1 MAVTKLHSIRSS
13 VCDSL
18 EYIVDGN
25 KTRGHALVQSFM
37 CETEPV
43 RAAEQFRAIRQRF
56 GTGRST
62 TQAQHIIQS
71 FSPGEVT
78 PEKAMEIAEELCHRL
93 LQEQYQYVI
102 AVHEDHEHIHAHI
115 IVNNTN
121 MITGK
126 TFETEHNQGNKKDRA
141 WAELRRISDEL
152 CSENNLSIIQNPE
165 QSKGKSHWE
174 WDMSRQG
181 LSWKAKLKYAIDQ
194 VVKVSKD
201 FDDFLLKCAEYGI
214 LVEYNPDHKIDL
226 KYMLAEQ
233 KENNSRAKFTRAK
246 TLGWYYETEQIKARI
261 AQYNGIMLYTPKTK
275 VRVISPKAEENKF
288 IRDAIDRENMKITIK
303 ALNIL
308 AKYGVTVDEAKTS
321 GISAFSKRVALVQDL
336 NHISGEIKSLEERAE
351 TLRKYREVKPIHQE
365 YMALNGRK
373 KEKYKKEHS
382 ESLAEHHM
390 LTQKILEWYPD
401 GTTPSVEKFEKMI
414 ADLTAQRVQKNAEY
428 KAADQ
433 KARELSEAAREIE
446 QYLRQERS
454 RDQQKKRKRN
464 DLE

>member
-1 MAVTKLHSIRSS
+1 M
-13 VCDSL
+13 CDSL

-43 RAAEQFRAIRQRF
+43 RAAEQFRAVRQRF

-275 VRVISPKAEENKF
+275 VRVIAPKAEENKF
-288 IRDAIDRENMKITIK
+288 IRDAIDRENMKITSK

>member
-1 MAVTKLHSIRSS
+1 M
-13 VCDSL
+13 
-18 EYIVDGN
+18 DGN

-43 RAAEQFRAIRQRF
+43 RAAEQFRAVRQRF

-214 LVEYNPDHKIDL
+214 LVDYNPDHKIDL

-288 IRDAIDRENMKITIK
+288 IRDAIDRENMKITSK

-373 KEKYKKEHS
+373 KEKYKNEHS
-382 ESLAEHHM
+382 ESLAEHYM

-428 KAADQ
+428 KAVDQ

>member
-1 MAVTKLHSIRSS
+1 M
-13 VCDSL
+13 CDSL

-25 KTRGHALVQSFM
+25 KTRGNALVQSFM

-43 RAAEQFRAIRQRF
+43 RAAEQFRAVRQRF

-62 TQAQHIIQS
+62 TKAQHIIQS

-78 PEKAMEIAEELCHRL
+78 PERAMEIAEELCHRL

-102 AVHEDHEHIHAHI
+102 AIHEDHEHIHAHI
-115 IVNNTN
+115 VVNNMN

-126 TFETEHNQGNKKDRA
+126 TFETEHNQGNKKERA

-152 CSENNLSIIQNPE
+152 CSENNLSVIQHPE
-165 QSKGKSHWE
+165 NSKGKSHWE

-194 VVKVSKD
+194 VVKVSED

-214 LVEYNPDHKIDL
+214 LVEYNPEHTIDL
-226 KYMLAEQ
+226 KFMLVQ
-233 KENNSRAKFTRAK
+233 QRENNPRAKFTRSR
-246 TLGWYYETEQIKARI
+246 TLGWFYETELIKGRI
-261 AQYNGIMLYTPKTK
+261 AQYKGIMLYTPKTK
-275 VRVISPKAEENKF
+275 VRVITPKAEENKF
-288 IRDAIDRENMKITIK
+288 VRDAIDRENMKITSK
-303 ALNIL
+303 ALNTL
-308 AKYGVTVDEAKTS
+308 AKYGVTTDEAKTAS
-321 GISAFSKRVALVQDL
+321 ITAYSKRFALVQEL
-336 NHISGEIKSLEERAE
+336 NRLSTEIKSLEERVE

-365 YMALNGRK
+365 YLSLSGRK
-373 KEKYKKEHS
+373 KEKFKKENS
-382 ESLAEHHM
+382 ESLAEHHT

-414 ADLTAQRVQKNAEY
+414 ADLTAQRVQKNIEY

-446 QYLRQERS
+446 QYLRQEKS

>member
-1 MAVTKLHSIRSS
+1 
-13 VCDSL
+13 
-18 EYIVDGN
+18 
-25 KTRGHALVQSFM
+25 
-37 CETEPV
+37 
-43 RAAEQFRAIRQRF
+43 
-56 GTGRST
+56 
-62 TQAQHIIQS
+62 
-71 FSPGEVT
+71 
-78 PEKAMEIAEELCHRL
+78 MEIAEELCHRL

-126 TFETEHNQGNKKDRA
+126 TFETEHNQGNKKARA

-152 CSENNLSIIQNPE
+152 CSENNLSVIQHPE
-165 QSKGKSHWE
+165 NSKGKSYWE

-181 LSWKAKLKYAIDQ
+181 LSWKTKLKYVIDQ
-194 VVKVSKD
+194 VVKVSED

-226 KYMLAEQ
+226 KFMLAEQ
-233 KENNSRAKFTRAK
+233 KEHNPRAKFTRAK

-288 IRDAIDRENMKITIK
+288 IRDAIDRENMKITSK

-308 AKYGVTVDEAKTS
+308 AKYGITADEAKTAS
-321 GISAFSKRVALVQDL
+321 ISAFSKRVALVQEL

-382 ESLAEHHM
+382 ESLAEHHK
-390 LTQKILEWYPD
+390 LTQKILECYPD

-414 ADLTAQRVQKNAEY
+414 ADLTAQRVQKNSEY

-433 KARELSEAAREIE
+433 EARELSEAAREIE

>member
-1 MAVTKLHSIRSS
+1 M
-13 VCDSL
+13 CDSL
-18 EYIVDGN
+18 EYIVDRN

-37 CETEPV
+37 CETEPT
-43 RAAEQFRAIRQRF
+43 RAVEQFRAVRQRF

-62 TQAQHIIQS
+62 TKAQHIIQS

-78 PEKAMEIAEELCHRL
+78 PERAMEIAEELCHRL

-102 AVHEDHEHIHAHI
+102 AVHEDLEHIHAHI

-152 CSENNLSIIQNPE
+152 CRENNLSVIQHPE
-165 QSKGKSHWE
+165 NSKGKSYWE

-181 LSWKAKLKYAIDQ
+181 LSWKAKLKYAIYQ
-194 VVKVSKD
+194 VVKVSEN
-201 FDDFLLKCAEYGI
+201 FDDFLAKCAEFDI
-214 LVEYNPDHKIDL
+214 LVEYDPDHKIDL
-226 KYMLAEQ
+226 KFMLAEQ
-233 KENNSRAKFTRAK
+233 KEHNPRAKFTRAK
-246 TLGWYYETEQIKARI
+246 TLGWYYETEQIKGRI
-261 AQYNGIMLYTPKTK
+261 AQYQGIMLYTPKTK
-275 VRVISPKAEENKF
+275 VRVITSKAEENKF
-288 IRDAIDRENMKITIK
+288 VRDAIDRENMKITSK

-308 AKYGVTVDEAKTS
+308 TKYSVTADEAKNAS
-321 GISAFSKRVALVQDL
+321 ISTFSQRVALVQDL
-336 NHISGEIKSLEERAE
+336 NRISSEIKSLEERAE

-365 YMALNGRK
+365 YMSHSGRK
-373 KEKYKKEHS
+373 KEKFKKENC
-382 ESLAEHHM
+382 ESLAEHHT

-414 ADLTAQRVQKNAEY
+414 ADLTAQRVQKNSEY

-433 KARELSEAAREIE
+433 KARELSEAVREIDA
-446 QYLRQERS
+446 YLRQEQNRN
-454 RDQQKKRKRN
+454 QQKKRKRN